1 MEDQRR
7 HFQFGGCKKKK
18 KTKKKT
24 LPLFPWAVTMA
35 AIDSAGITLLM
46 LRKRNSF
53 ICYRFLAATIKK
65 KKKERKKSS
74 PLHRVAL

>member
-18 KTKKKT
+18 KK

-65 KKKERKKSS
+65 
-74 PLHRVAL
+74 